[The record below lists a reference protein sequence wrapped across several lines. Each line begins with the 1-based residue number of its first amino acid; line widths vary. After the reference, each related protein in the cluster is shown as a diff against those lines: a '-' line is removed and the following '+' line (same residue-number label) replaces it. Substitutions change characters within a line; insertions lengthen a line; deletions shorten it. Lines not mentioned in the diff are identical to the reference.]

1 MEERDT
7 DSLQIIEKEQA
18 SAACTSASV
27 ALLLHGTEDEGD
39 SAICKWAQEDTED
52 APVDMLID
60 VHQTDLHAAPLAF
73 AGGYTTMETF
83 RQAMAQE
90 VPLTT

>member
-7 DSLQIIEKEQA
+7 DSLQIVEKEQA

-27 ALLLHGTEDEGD
+27 ALLLQVTEDDGD
-39 SAICKWAQEDTED
+39 SAFCKWAQEDTED
-52 APVDMLID
+52 VPGDTLTD
-60 VHQTDLHAAPLAF
+60 VQQTDLHAAPLAF
-73 AGGYTTMETF
+73 ASGYTTMETF